1 MTLKTWAIGD
11 VLTAADLNTYVSQQ
25 VVGIFGSS
33 AIRATAIAT
42 AVNGQ
47 VSYLTD
53 KDHME
58 HYDGAVW
65 QPQPSAMYVFQVTG
79 PSTAIAAGSSA
90 LVSVVLPVS
99 RFTTAPI
106 IAGLATTGAYLTPV
120 VNAVTT
126 GTATIAL
133 VNNGALS
140 QPATQ
145 TLTGVAFMMSTGTA
159 TG

>member
-11 VLTAADLNTYVSQQ
+11 VLTAADLNTYVSAQ
-25 VVGIFGSS
+25 VVGTFGSS
-33 AIRATAIAT
+33 AVRSTGIATAIA
-42 AVNGQ
+42 GQ

-53 KDHME
+53 RDRIE
-58 HYDGAVW
+58 HYDGAQW
-65 QPQPSAMYVFQVTG
+65 QPLPAAMAVFSATG
-79 PSTAIAAGSSA
+79 PATAVAAGSSA
-90 LVSVVLPVS
+90 LVSVVFPTS
-99 RFTTAPI
+99 RFGTTPI
-106 IAGLATTGAYLTPV
+106 VCGLATSVAYFTPV

-145 TLTGVAFMMSTGTA
+145 TLYGIAVMMATGTA
-159 TG
+159 AG

>member
-11 VLTAADLNTYVSQQ
+11 VLTAADLNTYVSGQ
-25 VVGIFGSS
+25 VVGTFGSS
-33 AIRATAIAT
+33 AVRATGIVT
-42 AVNGQ
+42 PVNGQ
-47 VSYLTD
+47 LTYLTD
-53 KDHME
+53 KDHIE
-58 HYDGAVW
+58 HYDGTTW
-65 QPQPSAMYVFQVTG
+65 QPLPAAVYAFSATG
-79 PSTAIAAGSSA
+79 PATAVAAASSA

-106 IAGLATTGAYLTPV
+106 IVGLTTSGAYFTPV

-133 VNNGALS
+133 VNNGGVS

-145 TLTGVAFMMSTGTA
+145 TVYGLAIMMATGTA
-159 TG
+159 AG

>member
-11 VLTAADLNTYVSQQ
+11 VLSAADLNTYVSGQ

-33 AIRATAIAT
+33 AGIPSPL
-42 AVNGQ
+42 NGQ
-47 VSYLTD
+47 SSYLTD
-53 KDHME
+53 KDHIE
-58 HYDGAVW
+58 HYDGTTW
-65 QPQPSAMYVFQVTG
+65 QPLPAAVYAFSATG
-79 PSTAIAAGSSA
+79 PSTAVAAASSA

-106 IAGLATTGAYLTPV
+106 IVGLTTSGAYFTPV

-133 VNNGALS
+133 VNNGGAS

-145 TLTGVAFMMSTGTA
+145 TVYGLAIMMASGTA
-159 TG
+159 AG

>member
-1 MTLKTWAIGD
+1 MAFKTWSIGD
-11 VLTAADLNTYVSQQ
+11 VLTASDMNNYVGGQIVAIYS
-25 VVGIFGSS
+25 SS
-33 AIRATAIAT
+33 AVRATGIPSP
-42 AVNGQ
+42 VNGQ

-53 KDHME
+53 KDHIE
-58 HYDGAVW
+58 HYDGATW
-65 QPQPSAMYVFQVTG
+65 QPLPSAMYVFQVTG
-79 PSTAIAAGSSA
+79 PSTAVAAGSSA

-99 RFTTAPI
+99 RFTSTPI

-133 VNNGALS
+133 VNNGAVS

>member
-11 VLTAADLNTYVSQQ
+11 VLSAADLNTYLSQQ

-33 AIRATAIAT
+33 AVRATGIPSP
-42 AVNGQ
+42 VNGQ

-53 KDHME
+53 KDHIE
-58 HYDGAVW
+58 HYDGATW
-65 QPQPSAMYVFQVTG
+65 QALPSAVYAFSATG
-79 PSTAIAAGSSA
+79 PATAVAAGSSA

-106 IAGLATTGAYLTPV
+106 IVGLSTSGAYFTPV

-133 VNNGALS
+133 VNNGAVS

-145 TLTGVAFMMSTGTA
+145 TVYGLAIMMSTGTA

>member
-1 MTLKTWAIGD
+1 MAFKTWSIGD
-11 VLTAADLNTYVSQQ
+11 VLTASDMNNYVGGQIVAIYS
-25 VVGIFGSS
+25 SS
-33 AIRATAIAT
+33 AVRATGIPSP
-42 AVNGQ
+42 VNGQ

-53 KDHME
+53 KDHIE
-58 HYDGAVW
+58 HYDGATW

-79 PSTAIAAGSSA
+79 PSTAVAAGSSA

-106 IAGLATTGAYLTPV
+106 IAGLATTGAYFTPV

-133 VNNGALS
+133 VNNGAVS